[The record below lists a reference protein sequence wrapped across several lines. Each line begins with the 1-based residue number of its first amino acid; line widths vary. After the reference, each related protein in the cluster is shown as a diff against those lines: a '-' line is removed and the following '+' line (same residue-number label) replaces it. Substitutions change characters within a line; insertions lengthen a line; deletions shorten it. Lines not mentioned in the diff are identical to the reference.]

1 MFNFVYVIDS
11 CTSEMIEVLKMIVM
25 IGECILIIG
34 AGAISLSSFYLA
46 FDKIKGK
53 TVLIAISIMFTL

>member
-34 AGAISLSSFYLA
+34 AGAISLSSFTWLS
-46 FDKIKGK
+46 IK
-53 TVLIAISIMFTL
+53 